1 MKRYMLLTKQSI
13 TVGLMLVL
21 SAALVAA
28 GVSQQVQ
35 TVQTAKTQER
45 KLPVYC
51 VDTNEKK
58 VAITFDAAWGAEDTD
73 ELLSILSQYDAKATV
88 FAVGD
93 WARKYPD
100 AVKAFYNAGHTIGN
114 HSDSHKAYSKLS
126 LDEITDDIEKCNA
139 QIEKCIGEKPKL
151 LRAPSGDYTNDVI
164 TAAEGLSMQTVQW
177 SVDSLDWQGLE
188 VAEMVSRVTGAATN
202 GSIIL
207 FHNDVKN
214 TPEALRQCLKI
225 LSEQGY
231 QFVTVEELLYWDN
244 YRIDSTGKQHKLPN
258 A

>member
-1 MKRYMLLTKQSI
+1 MKRYMLLTRQSI
-13 TVGLMLVL
+13 AVGLLLML
-21 SAALVAA
+21 SAVFVAA
-28 GVSQQVQ
+28 GVSVRYQAVQ
-35 TVQTAKTQER
+35 AAKTQER

-58 VAITFDAAWGAEDTD
+58 VAITFDAAWGAEDTA
-73 ELLSILSQYDAKATV
+73 ELLSILDEYNAKVTV

-93 WARKYPD
+93 WVRKYPD

-126 LDEITDDIEKCNA
+126 LEEITADIEKCNVE
-139 QIEKCIGEKPKL
+139 IENCIGQKPKL
-151 LRAPSGDYTNDVI
+151 LRAPSGDYTNDVL
-164 TAAEGLSMQTVQW
+164 TAAESLSMQTVQW
-177 SVDSLDWQGLE
+177 SVDSLDWQGLA
-188 VAEMVSRVTGAATN
+188 VAEMVTRVTGAATN

-214 TPEALRQCLKI
+214 TPAALRQCLQT

-231 QFVTVEELLYWDN
+231 QFVTVEDLLYWDN
-244 YRIDSTGKQHKLPN
+244 YRIDATGKQHK
-258 A
+258 AAQ